1 MPGHSTDRSP
11 SPSCRMAGKSE
22 GGGAGTVIYGLIF
35 MLYAGVAVTLFIY
48 MMSKRSISKL
58 LTSPSIK
65 FFPVYLY

>member
-1 MPGHSTDRSP
+1 
-11 SPSCRMAGKSE
+11 MAGKSE